1 MYVFDLFCASGGA
14 SVGLTHAGYKVVGVD
29 LRPQTQTNYPTG
41 YFNMFGQICDFVR
54 DDPIAV
60 LRELLD
66 GKAVADIKLSEI
78 AFFWINLPAFLRGVS
93 QDEYSLLDLLRWRL
107 TDTGKPYVIA
117 HRDPNM
123 FYIGRHSFKIRGPEI
138 GQIPKEKKEGLCSF
152 KRRSFRPGL
161 VYTKLFESNRSIR
174 IPARIGYLP
183 GIYANTA
190 KNGKKNGR
198 GKAGWDYLN
207 LDRPEKNTA
216 QLKKQ
221 SVLKQT
227 LGISWTRGNKS
238 EQNRKIMNS
247 CPPAYSA
254 YIGTEMRRFLDLE
267 QNRKQ
272 KPLDYLSLPE
282 MEEPGKR

>member
-1 MYVFDLFCASGGA
+1 MFVFDLFCGSGAS

-29 LRPQTQTNYPTG
+29 LHPQTQSDYPAG

-66 GKAVADIKLSEI
+66 GKAVANIKLSEI
-78 AFFWINLPAFLRGVS
+78 AFFWVNLPAFLRGFN

-107 TDTGKPYVIA
+107 ADTGKPYVIA
-117 HRDPNM
+117 HRDSNL
-123 FYIGRHSFKIRGPEI
+123 FYIGRHCFKITGPEI
-138 GQIPKEKKEGLCSF
+138 GQVPKEKKEGLCSF
-152 KRRSFRPGL
+152 RGRSFRPGL
-161 VYTKLFESNRSIR
+161 VYTKLFETNRNIP

-183 GIYANTA
+183 GIYAKNA
-190 KNGKKNGR
+190 KNGKQNGK
-198 GKAGWDYLN
+198 GKEGWDYLN
-207 LDRPEKNTA
+207 LDHPEKNTA

-221 SVLKQT
+221 AVLKQT
-227 LGISWTRGNKS
+227 LGITWTRGDKS
-238 EQNRKIMNS
+238 EQKRKIMNS

-282 MEEPGKR
+282 MEKLEKR